1 MPRPLA
7 AALVLAALVTFGAT
21 SLPAQSDAAIG
32 KGIHDRE
39 VQWRTAISLGNW
51 DAVGTFMAQDFVLT
65 DPAGQ
70 RLDRAGYLKALQR
83 GDASFAAV
91 PSPTYRTLVF
101 GRTVVHLGEAN
112 LMATGADGASVT
124 THIVWTDTW
133 VRNPD
138 GSWVCLASQYAAV
151 ATR

>member
-1 MPRPLA
+1 MPRSLVDSLALA
-7 AALVLAALVTFGAT
+7 AIATFGAAT
-21 SLPAQSDAAIG
+21 LPAQSDAAIG

-51 DAVGTFMAQDFVLT
+51 DAVGTFMAPDFVAT
-65 DPAGQ
+65 DPTGR
-70 RLDRAGYLKALQR
+70 RLDRAEYLKALQR
-83 GDASFAAV
+83 GEASFAAV

-112 LMATGADGASVT
+112 LIATGSDGASVT

-138 GSWVCLASQYAAV
+138 GSWVCLASQYAAI
-151 ATR
+151 ATK